1 MFYEGDLQSGIALAV
16 QQAKSVL
23 CFVTGELPQGKNTLY
38 SKLTEDFQTNRLQAK
53 NGKSLS
59 AMYVVNSDISIMTHA
74 WQEQISGLIKAE
86 TIALRLNAGSQ
97 EAAFLSSFCLLKGV
111 PAVVLVKYIQSRWLF

>member
-23 CFVTGELPQGKNTLY
+23 CFVRGELPRLTITSYWN
-38 SKLTEDFQTNRLQAK
+38 LTEDFQTNRLQAK

-59 AMYVVNSDISIMTHA
+59 MMYVVNSSDLIMTCA
-74 WQEQISGLIKAE
+74 EQEQISVLVKTE

-97 EAAFLSSFCLLKGV
+97 EASFLSSFCPLVGV
-111 PAVVLVKYIQSRWLF
+111 PAIVLVKYIQSHCLF

>member
-23 CFVTGELPQGKNTLY
+23 CFVRGELPRLTITSYWN
-38 SKLTEDFQTNRLQAK
+38 LTEDFQTNRLQAK

-59 AMYVVNSDISIMTHA
+59 MMYVVNSSDLIMTCA
-74 WQEQISGLIKAE
+74 
-86 TIALRLNAGSQ
+86 
-97 EAAFLSSFCLLKGV
+97 
-111 PAVVLVKYIQSRWLF
+111 